1 VWAWERRIRSKGWL
15 RPGLSAA
22 LGAAGVL
29 LPAGY
34 ISITCGAYQ
43 GPFGYM
49 CAGFA
54 LMLLAAYLAIAGA
67 LGAALVNGWTGTGPL
82 LAGVF
87 LACAGF
93 EAVSV
98 VALGK
103 SIDAGG
109 TAELF
114 VICALPL
121 LVGYGIGR
129 GLARL
134 LAF

>member
-1 VWAWERRIRSKGWL
+1 MGTQDSVEGWL
-15 RPGLSAA
+15 RPGVAAA

-54 LMLLAAYLAIAGA
+54 LMLLAACLAIAGA
-67 LGAALVNGWTGTGPL
+67 LGAALVSGWEGAGWL
-82 LAGVF
+82 LAGAF
-87 LACAGF
+87 LGCAGMVV
-93 EAVSV
+93 VSV

-103 SIDAGG
+103 PVDADG
-109 TAELF
+109 TVELF

-121 LVGYGIGR
+121 LAGYGIGR

-134 LAF
+134 LAL